1 MVRQLGPCQGVLFR
15 NCSAV
20 SKHSDRKPA
29 DPNKSC
35 IEARMSASS
44 STTKTVGVSADTI
57 SSSIVNA
64 LTPLDCGE
72 FESSALSVLFCYESK
87 RAARQNQELNSAR
100 ENPQCVSARESSDNL
115 TD

>member
-1 MVRQLGPCQGVLFR
+1 MVRRLGPLPGVLFR

-20 SKHSDRKPA
+20 SKHSHRKPA

-64 LTPLDCGE
+64 LTPLDYGE
-72 FESSALSVLFCYESK
+72 FESSAFSLLFCYEYNP
-87 RAARQNQELNSAR
+87 AARQQSRAKFG
-100 ENPQCVSARESSDNL
+100 
-115 TD
+115 